1 MGIVDRIWHRLQATL
16 HGACGRLWFRMHRP
30 VRARRHFERV
40 LLLRGEDF
48 ATYVYLGRI
57 AFACGDYAGWRRE
70 LRHAHHTNPERFA
83 RLDFGAMNLGASGLR
98 PRLAGT
104 GVDARLLPF
113 DVDDTAGRATWAAQL
128 APVDLGSD
136 GDASAFKQKAHR
148 GDKKSGDHAT
158 PKKDE
163 FGGFTDAELDA
174 LLPDSLLADSLLP
187 DSLLADFE
195 AACERARAADASLR
209 GDDFSSADE
218 RSRFDGLS
226 PIKASDVARC
236 NVDDLLRKLTA

>member
-16 HGACGRLWFRMHRP
+16 HGACGRIWFRLRRP
-30 VRARRHFERV
+30 QRARRHFERV

-83 RLDFGAMNLGASGLR
+83 HLDFGAMNLGGGGLR

-113 DVDDTAGRATWAAQL
+113 DGDDTAARATWATLL
-128 APVDLGSD
+128 APADPTTGEPVVDVR
-136 GDASAFKQKAHR
+136 GDARGGKDKAKGPQSLGPR
-148 GDKKSGDHAT
+148 A
-158 PKKDE
+158 KD
-163 FGGFTDAELDA
+163 GVTGFSDPELDA
-174 LLPDSLLADSLLP
+174 LLPDALLP
-187 DSLLADFE
+187 ESLLADFE
-195 AACERARAADASLR
+195 AACERAREAEAAFR
-209 GDDFSSADE
+209 GDDFSSAEE
-218 RSRFDGLS
+218 RHRFRDLG
-226 PIKASDVARC
+226 PIRHSDVRAC
-236 NVDDLLRKLTA
+236 DVDALLRKLGG